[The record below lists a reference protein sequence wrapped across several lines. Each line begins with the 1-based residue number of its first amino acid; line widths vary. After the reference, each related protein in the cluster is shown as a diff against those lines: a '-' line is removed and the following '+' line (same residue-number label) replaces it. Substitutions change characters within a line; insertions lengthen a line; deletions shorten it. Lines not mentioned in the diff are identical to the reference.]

1 VPFAYTG
8 QDVQQGD
15 WLVFNKYSLAV
26 QIEWEYATTVER
38 ASPLVE
44 AIGAGLVLTDAHM
57 DDLFT
62 QADQL

>member
-1 VPFAYTG
+1 
-8 QDVQQGD
+8 VQQGD